1 MPTIYHT
8 YANVANLRDY
18 LAGTS
23 YSSNWTADTVVL
35 RRMLQ
40 TASRRMD
47 DYIGGDG
54 LNTWGPYTDTRIWDI
69 GVGSYLRS
77 DPRLLLP
84 INSLAPSSTIVN
96 IIPLGS
102 WTTAITSV
110 TAYEQTARTSNE
122 TLTAGATNDYFLMP
136 YNTSP
141 KFELKLNED
150 TAKQFYAGQQTL
162 EIVGTFGWQ
171 NTTSSATTLNGAITD
186 AAATSVTVTSGAT
199 LSEGSTILVGTEQ
212 MYVESIATNDL
223 TVIRGVHGTTAA
235 THLTGVDV
243 VAYTYPADVM
253 QTCLDLARIEY
264 RNRDMGVQD
273 SFGSGDV
280 ALAFPANEAKNTLK
294 ELARYRAHTANA
306 GVVF

>member
-54 LNTWGPYTDTRIWDI
+54 LNTWGPYIETRVWDI
-69 GVGSYLRS
+69 GKGSYLRN
-77 DPRLLLP
+77 DPRLVMP
-84 INSLAPSSTIVN
+84 INSLAPQSTVVN

-102 WTTAITSV
+102 WTTALTSV
-110 TAYEQTARTSNE
+110 TAYKQTARTDNE

-136 YNTSP
+136 YNSSP
-141 KFELKLNED
+141 KYELKLNED
-150 TAKQFYAGQQTL
+150 TAKQFYGGQQTL

-171 NTTSSATTLNGAITD
+171 NTTSSATTLNGAITSTS
-186 AAATSVTVTSGAT
+186 ATSVTVTSGAT
-199 LSEGSTILVGTEQ
+199 LSEGNTILIGTEQ
-212 MYVESIATNDL
+212 MYVESIATNVL
-223 TVIRGVHGTTAA
+223 TVVRGVHGTTAA

-243 VAYTYPADVM
+243 VAYTYPDDVM
-253 QTCLDLARIEY
+253 QVCLDLARIEY

-273 SFGSGDV
+273 AFGSGDV
-280 ALAFPANEAKNTLK
+280 ALAFPVNEAKNTLK